1 MREEP
6 IPRRI
11 EGPLLR
17 PLPVGLLVEMVWVL
31 REATRR
37 IGGLHLLPHPVPLLE
52 PKPVGLL
59 VEMEW
64 VLREEQNASRRI
76 GGLHLLPLLMSLLV
90 LRPARHRHGMF
101 PVSPKTP
108 MIPTDPRGTL
118 SPPPV
123 LINTLLV

>member
-11 EGPLLR
+11 GGPLLR

-52 PKPVGLL
+52 PKPVGLP

-64 VLREEQNASRRI
+64 VLREATRRI

-90 LRPARHRHGMF
+90 LRPVRHRHGMF
-101 PVSPKTP
+101 PVNPRTP
-108 MIPTDPRGTL
+108 MIPADPRGTL
-118 SPPPV
+118 SPSPV